1 MWLRRACLFNISK
14 LWFGVNKMVDVN
26 KNSEANTS
34 ELDSDTPPSLGVEP
48 GLSNRVKFLEQRV
61 KRLEEVCLELT
72 QILSGAIEHIH
83 SFPRR

>member
-1 MWLRRACLFNISK
+1 MWFQRVCSFNIFK
-14 LWFGVNKMVDVN
+14 PWFVANKMMDVN